1 METILDR
8 NKGPSTSQIGYK
20 NNQTKNQCISE
31 SNKVFQKPMPEV
43 SIDEIRRNKQENYP
57 KNISFEKFLFN
68 KRAFNKDDW
77 KGLHDDKLHKHI
89 CQWI

>member
-1 METILDR
+1 
-8 NKGPSTSQIGYK
+8 
-20 NNQTKNQCISE
+20 
-31 SNKVFQKPMPEV
+31 MPEV